1 MLNIYK
7 DYGLIIIVIWMFLQ
21 IARNVIDEKEN
32 NMKSLRESLKVE
44 KEQKAKLQK
53 VRHLVDFLWSCMYLI
68 ELKVK
73 IVTPETN

>member
-1 MLNIYK
+1 
-7 DYGLIIIVIWMFLQ
+7 
-21 IARNVIDEKEN
+21 
-32 NMKSLRESLKVE
+32 MKSLRESLKVE